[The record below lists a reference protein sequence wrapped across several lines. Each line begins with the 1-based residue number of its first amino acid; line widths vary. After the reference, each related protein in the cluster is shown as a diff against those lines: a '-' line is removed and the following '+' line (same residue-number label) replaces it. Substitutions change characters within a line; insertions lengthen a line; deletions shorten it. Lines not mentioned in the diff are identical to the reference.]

1 MTFSD
6 GDADA
11 DDAHCVLAVLMPADA
26 AGRVLGANV
35 EPRAREVHLGL
46 VFKGPADFKVS
57 VQGRGGRGRRSRS
70 IGRSVDRSIGR
81 SFVRVS
87 VPSFAFVVVVLLVS
101 VIFVSWSVDSE

>member
-6 GDADA
+6 VDADA

-57 VQGRGGRGRRSRS
+57 IQGRGGRGRVSRS
-70 IGRSVDRSIGR
+70 IGRSVDRSIVRDRVCPSLPSR
-81 SFVRVS
+81 S
-87 VPSFAFVVVVLLVS
+87 FVVVVLLVS